1 MVNNFDSS
9 EAIRSEHMLLAMRD
23 IILKHDPGTVTLEQ
37 RQGAVKELRAM
48 ETYKKKSRY
57 QLCLF
62 LFSNNNDIQNNNR
75 NYRKPCWISWMG
87 E

>member
-23 IILKHDPGTVTLEQ
+23 TILKHDPGTVTLEQ

-48 ETYKKKSRY
+48 ETY
-57 QLCLF
+57 
-62 LFSNNNDIQNNNR
+62 
-75 NYRKPCWISWMG
+75 
-87 E
+87 

>member
-48 ETYKKKSRY
+48 ETYKKYRY
-57 QLCLF
+57 QLCSF
-62 LFSNNNDIQNNNR
+62 LFINNVYLKQI
-75 NYRKPCWISWMG
+75 G
-87 E
+87 